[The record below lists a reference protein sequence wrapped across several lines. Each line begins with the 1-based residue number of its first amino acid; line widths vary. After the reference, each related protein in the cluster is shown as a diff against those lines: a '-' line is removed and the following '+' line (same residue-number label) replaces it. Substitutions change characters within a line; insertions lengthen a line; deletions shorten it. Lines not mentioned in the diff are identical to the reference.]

1 MELTRDNLCIAL
13 SELYGTPPEE
23 YDGMT
28 FAEISQYVTPWQ
40 LEEAYRYMG
49 VSLEDGAGDEQH
61 D

>member
-28 FAEISQYVTPWQ
+28 LAPD
-40 LEEAYRYMG
+40 L
-49 VSLEDGAGDEQH
+49 
-61 D
+61 